1 VLEPNRIST
10 KRREM
15 EEERNA
21 SSSENETKGMNVQL
35 GVEGSNSNGHG
46 EEIYK
51 EGNMM
56 KIIEILQKDVQTH

>member
-1 VLEPNRIST
+1 
-10 KRREM
+10 M

-35 GVEGSNSNGHG
+35 GVKGSNSNGHG

-51 EGNMM
+51 EGKMM
-56 KIIEILQKDVQTH
+56 KIIERLHKDAQTH